1 MNFISIELV
10 NSGFYLNV
18 IPSIALYE
26 YFARTLTRD
35 LTHTVLAKILK
46 IEALIKL
53 KMFSNAI
60 LLINQLH
67 RGDHLPHFI
76 DDKFRAIHASS
87 TKYVIFIL

>member
-1 MNFISIELV
+1 LNFISIELI

-35 LTHTVLAKILK
+35 LTHTVLARILK

-53 KMFSNAI
+53 KMFSNAF
-60 LLINQLH
+60 LLLNQLH
-67 RGDHLPHFI
+67 RGNHLPHFI
-76 DDKFRAIHASS
+76 DDKYTHIHSS
-87 TKYVIFIL
+87 PTKYVIFC